1 MNYFISDITTYRPA
15 NKKCAEIVDF
25 VEKYK
30 NSLIYDKVSR
40 DEFVA
45 EIRRKVE
52 ILNNAYPRTKRLV
65 VCDGGYEQVSCYPEN
80 RGADY
85 EYVFTIRILHVKMYV
100 GFPMKCVNCA
110 SFNR

>member
-1 MNYFISDITTYRPA
+1 MNYFIKDITTYRPA
-15 NKKCAEIVDF
+15 NKKCAEIVEF

-30 NSLIYDKVSR
+30 DGLIYDKVSR
-40 DEFVA
+40 DEFVT

-52 ILNNAYPRTKRLV
+52 ILNNTYPRPKRLV
-65 VCDGGYEQVSCYPEN
+65 VNDGGYEQVSCYPEG

-85 EYVFTIRILHVKMYV
+85 EYVFTIRISPVKIYI
-100 GFPMKCVNCA
+100 GFPTQCVNCT